1 MLSLKVPK
9 EGSNSAH
16 VQIVKPAK
24 WFFLQGFENS
34 ELDCASLVYL
44 LVLSFN
50 FLNSVFTVK
59 H

>member
-9 EGSNSAH
+9 EGSNNSH

-34 ELDCASLVYL
+34 ESDFASLVYL
-44 LVLSFN
+44 LVL
-50 FLNSVFTVK
+50 FLTF
-59 H
+59 